1 MAVPP
6 ADDIV
11 PKGKPKRLSYTREK
25 TGWGKAAFKL
35 RFIPFLGGPKER
47 DEDIFDELDG
57 GSDANG
63 VGSAIPALQPTS
75 SVKSD
80 LGIVPKVKGK
90 RFAGVEGGGTTWVV
104 AISEGVPENI
114 VERAEFPTTDDPM
127 VTLGGV
133 RAWLDARAA
142 EGRFDAIGIATF
154 GPVDLDKNSPT
165 YGYITHSPKPGWAD
179 VDVLG
184 ILADGFDCPAGFDTD
199 VNAPALSELS
209 AMRREMAI
217 DAGAGDGGA
226 EGAEGAEDSIQNL
239 CYVTVG
245 TGVGVGVVCGGE
257 PVHGLSHPEAGHI
270 RVARLPR
277 DGMPGEPGA
286 FEGGC
291 PYHSDC
297 VEGMANASAIA
308 RRCGCR
314 VGELSEVPDDHDAW
328 DAAAHYLAGLCSVLV
343 MTASPQRIV
352 LGGGVLQRKT
362 LVTKVRAQLKRQL
375 GGYVAHDLVS
385 SKRGLVEFI
394 VSSKLGNDAGIVG
407 ALAVAEKAKADW
419 ERERNGGGAP
429 GGKRR
434 YGWREHLLHF
444 GIGVFSSLVT
454 LKVVD
459 GKITVGKFVF

>member
-1 MAVPP
+1 
-6 ADDIV
+6 
-11 PKGKPKRLSYTREK
+11 
-25 TGWGKAAFKL
+25 
-35 RFIPFLGGPKER
+35 
-47 DEDIFDELDG
+47 
-57 GSDANG
+57 
-63 VGSAIPALQPTS
+63 
-75 SVKSD
+75 
-80 LGIVPKVKGK
+80 
-90 RFAGVEGGGTTWVV
+90 
-104 AISEGVPENI
+104 
-114 VERAEFPTTDDPM
+114 
-127 VTLGGV
+127 
-133 RAWLDARAA
+133 
-142 EGRFDAIGIATF
+142 
-154 GPVDLDKNSPT
+154 
-165 YGYITHSPKPGWAD
+165 
-179 VDVLG
+179 
-184 ILADGFDCPAGFDTD
+184 
-199 VNAPALSELS
+199 
-209 AMRREMAI
+209 
-217 DAGAGDGGA
+217 
-226 EGAEGAEDSIQNL
+226 
-239 CYVTVG
+239 
-245 TGVGVGVVCGGE
+245 
-257 PVHGLSHPEAGHI
+257 
-270 RVARLPR
+270 
-277 DGMPGEPGA
+277 MPGEPGA

>member
-1 MAVPP
+1 MRRGGPGRYRPQGQAEAAELHP
-6 ADDIV
+6 
-11 PKGKPKRLSYTREK
+11 RED
-25 TGWGKAAFKL
+25 GWGKAAFKL
-35 RFIPFLGGPKER
+35 RFIPFLGGPKGGTR
-47 DEDIFDELDG
+47 SFRRARR
-57 GSDANG
+57 GSDAN
-63 VGSAIPALQPTS
+63 GSAIPALQPTS
-75 SVKSD
+75 SAKSD
-80 LGIVPKVKGK
+80 LDIVPRVKGK

-217 DAGAGDGGA
+217 DAGAGDGDDA
-226 EGAEGAEDSIQNL
+226 RAAAEDAIQNL